1 MYSLRKHMYTVY
13 HCGTFGTNFNR
24 RFTRALRNSIRLQ
37 TIVALFTLN
46 KARKP
51 THPNSIRTVVT
62 KIAATVSLESF
73 SISTLTLLI
82 SSDSNRPTACKMNL

>member
-1 MYSLRKHMYTVY
+1 MHKYNCVN
-13 HCGTFGTNFNR
+13 HCGTFGTNVNR
-24 RFTRALRNSIRLQ
+24 RFTRALRNSIRVH
-37 TIVALFTLN
+37 TIVALFTLLN

-51 THPNSIRTVVT
+51 THPNSIRTVVA

-82 SSDSNRPTACKMNL
+82 SCDSNRPTACKMSL